1 MKNPCVSCPVSLIYD
16 TPVFPLWSKKTV
28 YSNNALVYYKV
39 NSLPSCGVGSVRN
52 ARVIGRRT

>member
-1 MKNPCVSCPVSLIYD
+1 MLLNWQAKRSI
-16 TPVFPLWSKKTV
+16 